1 MQIWTDTK
9 ASTNVWGKCQT
20 QQNPNDDQKNGAYR
34 SWGILALKLS
44 DSWVSEKRTEPC
56 NRLVISNEKAF
67 NQRIPVLSDMF
78 SFHLQSLIYSFV
90 IWGFLF
96 VCLFLTRW
104 LFWNCCLQ
112 FSDYH
117 KFKVKSVMSDSV
129 ATWTVA
135 HQASPSMGFSRQEY
149 WSGLPFP
156 TPGDLP
162 HPGIE
167 PRSPAFRG
175 GGQMLYPLSHQGSPY
190 HKDDNI

>member
-96 VCLFLTRW
+96 VCFWLGDCFGTAVYNFQIIINLKWSQSCLT
-104 LFWNCCLQ
+104 LCGSMDC
-112 FSDYH
+112 
-117 KFKVKSVMSDSV
+117 
-129 ATWTVA
+129 
-135 HQASPSMGFSRQEY
+135 SPPGFSIHGVFQTRILE
-149 WSGLPFP
+149 WVAISFSRGSSP
-156 TPGDLP
+156 
-162 HPGIE
+162 
-167 PRSPAFRG
+167 PRDRTQVSC
-175 GGQMLYPLSHQGSPY
+175 
-190 HKDDNI
+190 I